1 MRVIEKYE
9 NQLTQ
14 TRKSLPTDIIKR
26 LKTDSEFIDKTSYSL
41 IELAYLCG
49 YDVLDESKNARYLE
63 FFTKFKLADD
73 LFTYIVDKG
82 VQTFKLTRNFAHD
95 KENIY
100 VRKKKKN
107 WKTGQWYV
115 NEFDKTDLRKAILYH
130 TFSYELCQK
139 RVEKQFKEKGVH
151 TKLSIKQQQNA
162 YLINKTIGI
171 SLRPQ
176 SAIYVIDIDCNG
188 SDEGKQKADNTLKKI
203 VDIHPKRSIA
213 FIERSFSG
221 AYHVAIRFGD
231 INGISLTD
239 FKKYIEHTNK
249 TILNSDKYA
258 KIDTTSNGLRLLFS
272 STYYPIKYDYNYPHD
287 FSEMYESVFDA
298 INNVKKN
305 YYDTESIYFE
315 YPINKEEP
323 VIVKEVAKVPTK
335 EVATV
340 TRTSSIYANRLNT
353 SYIYKERISEGHRWE
368 VQKKLIPRM
377 KILGHTKEQVW
388 EHLLSIDDGCRA
400 GRENP
405 DKWQKEVYEFYDKG
419 YEFFT
424 SNNNSSYTM
433 TDEYRPQHNHLPDDL
448 KNLISDNSFL
458 NDIIMCCGKK
468 QTPRNR
474 EIFKTLLYEIYG
486 TFIYDTKNPK
496 QIKEKQNPN
505 YLIGSQYS
513 QTMCERMKDYFPILK
528 HTDVYGFVRD
538 ILNCTLLFK
547 EYNPFFKG
555 RSWIYISDNH
565 EDNKCK
571 QWLLNINNVLKYNTT
586 NVYNYILMSIVNY
599 VRIIINNKDKVSE
612 VFFFIKHYNI
622 FKLFMSLD
630 DDMNTKIDELLLI
643 ESLKAG

>member
-9 NQLTQ
+9 KQLTQ
-14 TRKSLPTDIIKR
+14 TRKSLPTDIVKR

-107 WKTGQWYV
+107 WKTGKLYF

-139 RVEKQFKEKGVH
+139 RVEKQFKEKCVY
-151 TKLSIKQQQNA
+151 TKLSIEQQQNA

-176 SAIYVIDIDCNG
+176 SAIYVIDID
-188 SDEGKQKADNTLKKI
+188 SDGTNIGKQKADNTLNKLI
-203 VDIHPKRSIA
+203 DIHPKKSIM

-231 INGISLTD
+231 IDGITID
-239 FKKYIEHTNK
+239 EFKKYIKYSNETFF
-249 TILNSDKYA
+249 NSEYYA

-272 STYYPIKYDYNYPHD
+272 STYYPIKYDYKYPHD
-287 FSEMYESVFDA
+287 FSEIYESVLDA
-298 INNVKKN
+298 IYDAKKN
-305 YYDTESIYFE
+305 YSDTESIYFE
-315 YPINKEEP
+315 YPIQIEEEKLKEEIIETPNKELQKP
-323 VIVKEVAKVPTK
+323 VK
-335 EVATV
+335 
-340 TRTSSIYANRLNT
+340 TSSIYASRLNM
-353 SYIYKERISEGHRWE
+353 SSLFKERIYEGHRWE
-368 VQKKLIPRM
+368 VQKKLVPRM
-377 KILGHTKEQVW
+377 KRLGYTKEQVW

-405 DKWQKEVYEFYDKG
+405 DKWQKEIYDFYDKG
-419 YEFFT
+419 YNFIC
-424 SNNNSSYTM
+424 SNNSSYVM
-433 TDEYRPQHNHLPDDL
+433 TDEYRPQFIHLPEDL
-448 KNLISDNSFL
+448 KKLISDKSFIT
-458 NDIIMCCGKK
+458 DIVCSCGYKPS
-468 QTPRNR
+468 PRNK
-474 EIFKTLLYEIYG
+474 EIFKTLLLEIYG
-486 TFIYDTKNPK
+486 TFVYDTKNPK

-505 YLIGSQYS
+505 FLIGSQYS
-513 QTMCERMKDYFPILK
+513 QVMCERMKDFFPILK
-528 HTDVYGFVRD
+528 HTDVYGLVRH
-538 ILNCTLLFK
+538 ILKRTLLFQ
-547 EYNPFFKG
+547 EYNPFYRKG
-555 RSWIYISDNH
+555 RTWIYIKDNH

-571 QWLLNINNVLKYNTT
+571 QWLLNIHNVLHYT
-586 NVYNYILMSIVNY
+586 NMNICNYILLSINNYIRFIMS
-599 VRIIINNKDKVSE
+599 NKDKVNE
-612 VFFFIKHYNI
+612 VLFFYKHYYI
-622 FKLFMSLD
+622 LKLFISLD
-630 DDMNTKIDELLLI
+630 DNLGTKIDDLLYP
-643 ESLKAG
+643 EYLKAG